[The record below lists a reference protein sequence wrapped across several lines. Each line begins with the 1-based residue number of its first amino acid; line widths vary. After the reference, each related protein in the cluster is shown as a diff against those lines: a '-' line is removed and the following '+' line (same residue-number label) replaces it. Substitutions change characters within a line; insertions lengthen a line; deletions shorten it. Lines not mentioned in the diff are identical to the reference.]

1 MATNKTI
8 IEDVDKTTAWLVKR
22 NIDIAAG
29 KTLVDEK
36 DMPVL
41 ARIICGGEEEISKL
55 TAEKRKIY
63 EKVFSENKKQI
74 ESFTLAKTCVAGV
87 SIGAIASGIGAVGTL
102 TMLGT
107 GAASTLAMLGTGMGF
122 ALPLAGFAIPGIGPI
137 IGTLGVGMLAAGST
151 SYFKN
156 KDKKEQKEK
165 LQKEQKEKLQKII
178 EKSLAGAQ
186 QCGEKIVVN
195 NQTIKNILSEQL
207 KRTSEY
213 LAQTSKKVLINID
226 DALNSDVNL
235 RIMQYQEIVVQQ
247 YNSQNEIRKMF
258 NELSEAYNKLVAENE
273 KLSEQI
279 AAYEATMKIC
289 GCAHSYIA

>member
-1 MATNKTI
+1 MAINKII

-22 NIDIAAG
+22 NTDIAAG

-137 IGTLGVGMLAAGST
+137 IGTLGVGMLAAGSA

-156 KDKKEQKEK
+156 KDK
-165 LQKEQKEKLQKII
+165 KEQKEKLQKII

-279 AAYEATMKIC
+279 VAYEATMKIC